1 MKELGYVPSYIL
13 LLFFI
18 DDDKERDLLE
28 WYEYPLLEALKIDK
42 NEKYELKESFYANFI
57 EMQKIWK
64 GKAKEGEEETEY
76 HYDFLKRNCQQFVKC
91 LFEKST
97 GKKLPKHIQE
107 KI

>member
-1 MKELGYVPSYIL
+1 
-13 LLFFI
+13 
-18 DDDKERDLLE
+18 
-28 WYEYPLLEALKIDK
+28 LEALKIDK

-64 GKAKEGEEETEY
+64 GKAKEDEEETEY

-107 KI
+107 KIIRHDILPFGEHKMPGLEVKCQIS